1 MEIRTQT
8 RVANKVS
15 IDFSRRSGAGVAF
28 GRVALGAIV
37 LGVLVVGATAAGA
50 VAIGTLF
57 IRKGRI
63 KAPRYRGAEGR
74 KAARDGVRGR
84 AGTTS
89 KCTLNE
95 VDGLFAG
102 YLRPRLR
109 AR

>member
-50 VAIGTLF
+50 VAIGTLLS
-57 IRKGRI
+57 GREGLKRLDI
-63 KAPRYRGAEGR
+63 EALKVGRLHVTEFVVEQERRPSAP
-74 KAARDGVRGR
+74 
-84 AGTTS
+84 
-89 KCTLNE
+89 
-95 VDGLFAG
+95 
-102 YLRPRLR
+102 
-109 AR
+109 